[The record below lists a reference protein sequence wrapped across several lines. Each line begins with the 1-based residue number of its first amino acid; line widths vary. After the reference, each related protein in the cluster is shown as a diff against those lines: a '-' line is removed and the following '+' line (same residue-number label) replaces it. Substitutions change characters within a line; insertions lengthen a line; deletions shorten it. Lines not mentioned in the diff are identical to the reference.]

1 MPRWLDCTLVG
12 FDTETTG
19 LSFQDDR
26 IFEVGLVTFEGG
38 EQVESWCPMVDP
50 VKALSRESLEKTGV
64 TDEDLKGKPVFATIA
79 PELVERM
86 SGKVVVGYNILGF
99 DLPMLEAELK
109 RNGLAMP
116 GFAAL
121 DVLVFAR
128 GLVKSGRHTLSDMVR
143 QFGITMETAHR
154 ATADAEATVR
164 LLLAMAPQLP
174 ADLDDLVRLQGQ
186 WREEQRSARAMWR
199 KKDDA
204 PPSPESFLRQETASS
219 SLKVDADGRVSLGPS
234 YVYGRET
241 DPLRAFLIAYTA
253 TPPRTATNN
262 ENPGLG

>member
-26 IFEVGLVTFEGG
+26 IFEIGLVSFENGVAVDNWG
-38 EQVESWCPMVDP
+38 PMVDP
-50 VKALSRESLEKTGV
+50 IKALSKESLEKTGV
-64 TDEDLKGKPVFATIA
+64 TDDDLKGKPVFASIG
-79 PELVERM
+79 PEIVDRM
-86 SGKVVVGYNILGF
+86 AGKIVVGYNILGF
-99 DLPMLEAELK
+99 DLPMLEAELR

-116 GFAAL
+116 EFAAV
-121 DVLVFAR
+121 DALVFAR

-143 QFGITMETAHR
+143 HFGITMETAHR
-154 ATADAEATVR
+154 ATADAEATVK

-174 ADLDDLVRLQGQ
+174 PDLDDLIRLQSQ
-186 WREEQRSARAMWR
+186 WREEQRSARALWR

-204 PPSPESFLRQETASS
+204 PPSPETFLRQETASS
-219 SLKVDADGRVSLGPS
+219 SLKVDAEGRVSLGPS

-253 TPPRTATNN
+253 TPPRTVANS